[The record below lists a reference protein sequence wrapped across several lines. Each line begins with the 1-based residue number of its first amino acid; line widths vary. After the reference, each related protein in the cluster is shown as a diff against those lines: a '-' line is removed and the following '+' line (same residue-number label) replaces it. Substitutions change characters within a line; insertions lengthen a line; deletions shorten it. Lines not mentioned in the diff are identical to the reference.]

1 MANYNEISRRG
12 LIKLNTDFDHA
23 NDNQLKD
30 YFDAC
35 ETDGKHYE
43 RIRPHEQIIERLDEV
58 TGALEGRVDAV
69 SKSMLERTNRVF
81 DTLIDSISGEVSRC
95 EAVLD
100 EQEDDDAYPDDP
112 EDEDDLDD
120 DDNEDEQ

>member
-1 MANYNEISRRG
+1 
-12 LIKLNTDFDHA
+12 
-23 NDNQLKD
+23 
-30 YFDAC
+30 
-35 ETDGKHYE
+35 
-43 RIRPHEQIIERLDEV
+43 
-58 TGALEGRVDAV
+58 
-69 SKSMLERTNRVF
+69 MLERTNRVF